1 MSARFD
7 FIQTP
12 LQGLLCVQRKK
23 NQDARGFLSRFYCA
37 ESFAQAGLNPAI
49 AQINH
54 TFTQQQGTV
63 RGMHFQYE
71 PHAEC
76 KLVSCLQGEI
86 FDVAVDL
93 RADSP
98 TFLQWHGEILSAQ
111 NQRSLYIPKGFA
123 HGFQTLED
131 NSDITYFVSQFY
143 NKQYEFALRFN
154 DPRLN
159 IEWPLPQSV
168 ISEKDAATPL
178 LQNDFKGYKE

>member
-1 MSARFD
+1 MTARFD

-12 LQGLLCVQRKK
+12 LQSLLCVQRKK

-123 HGFQTLED
+123 HGFQTLTDDCELLYLH
-131 NSDITYFVSQFY
+131 SAMYAPQA
-143 NKQYEFALRFN
+143 EGALN
-154 DPRLN
+154 LKDPMLA
-159 IEWPLPQSV
+159 IDWPLP
-168 ISEKDAATPL
+168 ISEISARDQAHAFIKPEFQGIIL
-178 LQNDFKGYKE
+178 